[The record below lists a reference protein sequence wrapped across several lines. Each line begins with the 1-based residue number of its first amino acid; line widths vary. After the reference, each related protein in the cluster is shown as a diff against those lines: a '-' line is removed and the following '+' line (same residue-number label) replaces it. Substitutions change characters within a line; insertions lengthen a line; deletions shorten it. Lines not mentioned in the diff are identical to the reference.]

1 MDADKLTY
9 VDLFA
14 GAGGLSIGLERAG
27 FELQHA
33 VEVDE
38 DARATFANNRK
49 GINPEDITGDI
60 REVNT
65 REIPDL
71 VGRQSVDLVAGGP
84 PCQGFSEVISPDGSD
99 ERNHLFTYFID
110 WVNELQPEAA
120 LFENVRGMQKTADGK
135 FLDAVKESFNDIGYD
150 VMHRV
155 VTASDFGVPQHRRR
169 LVVLATKSGTPANPL
184 EGFNIN
190 PVDTPSVIDGIGD
203 LPGLEAG
210 EEATEYIQEP
220 KTVLQK
226 DLRGHNDELT
236 AHKAANHSDDMV
248 KMISHIPDGGNRTA
262 IPDDLQPETGYHNS
276 YSRLDSQEPAVAI
289 TSNMSKPSSAR
300 CIHPF
305 QDRGLTPREGARLQ
319 TFPDSYRF
327 DGGLVSV
334 RQQIGNAV
342 PPYLGE
348 ALGYYLKEGV
358 YGIELSDEDE
368 ERIYT
373 LRCGA
378 LKPEEY
384 QEKREDISGR
394 TQQATLNEGNLTYN

>member
-1 MDADKLTY
+1 MAVEKVTY

-14 GAGGLSIGLERAG
+14 GAGGLSVGLERAG

-38 DARATFANNRK
+38 DARATFANNRESIK
-49 GINPEDITGDI
+49 PEDITGDI
-60 REVNT
+60 REVDSA
-65 REIPDL
+65 EIPTL
-71 VGRQSVDLVAGGP
+71 AGQGSVDLVAGGP
-84 PCQGFSEVISPDGSD
+84 PCQGFSEVVSPDGSD

-110 WVNELQPEAA
+110 WVKKLEPEAA

-135 FLDAVKESFNDIGYD
+135 FLDAVKESFDNIGYD
-150 VMHRV
+150 VTHRV

-169 LVVLATKSGTPANPL
+169 LVVLATKSEIETNPL
-184 EGFNIN
+184 EGFEIN
-190 PVDTPSVIDGIGD
+190 PVETPSVMDGIGD
-203 LPGLEAG
+203 LPELGAG
-210 EEATEYIQEP
+210 EEATEYVQNP
-220 KTVLQK
+220 QTVLQE
-226 DLRGHNDELT
+226 DLRGDNDKLT
-236 AHKAANHSDDMV
+236 AHEAANHSDDMV
-248 KMISHIPDGGNRTA
+248 EMISHIPDGGNRTA
-262 IPDDLQPETGYHNS
+262 IPDELQPESGYHNS

-305 QDRGLTPREGARLQ
+305 QHRGLTPREGARLQ

-342 PPYLGE
+342 PPYLAE

-358 YGIELSDEDE
+358 YNRELSKTDRN
-368 ERIYT
+368 RIAT
-373 LRCGA
+373 IRCGP
-378 LKPEEY
+378 LTQEEY
-384 QEKREDISGR
+384 SNKQEKVSGL
-394 TQQATLNEGNLTYN
+394 TQQATLSQGGLK